1 LRSGSFSK
9 ASNPGEGM
17 VYVARNAGG
26 VSARGF
32 SRSGTV
38 VLCVGAFSVSFL
50 VAVWTQDFGPAT
62 TDLATTDSGATSPKD
77 ISTSTFDD
85 RFSVGSAPSSAD
97 SRPLAFVRSWPSKI
111 ETEFRQAKSLLAQK
125 LQSQD
130 PRMAFAEATA
140 SFEDTKS
147 SIDGMKPSIEAPKPL
162 SSIAGVPL
170 PRSRPAEASL
180 AEWKNDVPTAR
191 AENRTLLEKLS
202 DLLPGRVTLASLAPD
217 GGLLSRKPDLA
228 AMGYDSFTAVYDI
241 SARTVYLPDGS
252 KLEAHSGYGSLM
264 DDPAHV
270 GERMVGATPPTV
282 YDLRPREAIFHG
294 VQALRMIPVEENGAL
309 GRSGLL
315 VHPYMLGPNGD
326 SNGCVSVKNYDKF
339 LKAFSNGEVKR
350 LVVVPR
356 LGDEKLASHQA
367 T

>member
-1 LRSGSFSK
+1 
-9 ASNPGEGM
+9 M
-17 VYVARNAGG
+17 VYVARKAGG
-26 VSARGF
+26 VPARGF

-62 TDLATTDSGATSPKD
+62 SVSGAASPND
-77 ISTSTFDD
+77 INTSTFDD

-97 SRPLAFVRSWPSKI
+97 SRPLAFVRSWPSKL
-111 ETEFRQAKSLLAQK
+111 ETEFRQAKGLLAQK

-147 SIDGMKPSIEAPKPL
+147 SIDGMKPSVEAPKP
-162 SSIAGVPL
+162 SSSLAGVPL

-180 AEWKNDVPTAR
+180 AEWKNDVPPNAR
-191 AENRTLLEKLS
+191 AENRTLLDKLS

-228 AMGYDSFTAVYDI
+228 ALGYDSVTAVYDI
-241 SARTVYLPDGS
+241 SARTVYMPDGS

-326 SNGCVSVKNYDKF
+326 SNGCVSVKNYEKF

>member
-1 LRSGSFSK
+1 
-9 ASNPGEGM
+9 M
-17 VYVARNAGG
+17 IYVARKSGG
-26 VSARGF
+26 APARGF
-32 SRSGTV
+32 SRSGAV
-38 VLCVGAFSVSFL
+38 VFCVGALSLSFV
-50 VAVWTQDFGPAT
+50 VAVWTQDFGPA
-62 TDLATTDSGATSPKD
+62 ATVLGAVSPKD

-85 RFSVGSAPSSAD
+85 RFSVDSAPGSLSGDA
-97 SRPLAFVRSWPSKI
+97 RPLAFVRSWPSKL

-140 SFEDTKS
+140 NFEDPKP
-147 SIDGMKPSIEAPKPL
+147 SIDGMKPSVEAAKPT
-162 SSIAGVPL
+162 SSVGGVPL
-170 PRSRPAEASL
+170 PRSRPTEASL

-326 SNGCVSVKNYDKF
+326 SNGCVSIKNYDKF

-350 LVVVPR
+350 MVVVPR
-356 LGDEKLASHQA
+356 LGDEKLASRQA

>member
-1 LRSGSFSK
+1 MRIGSFSK

-17 VYVARNAGG
+17 VYVARKAGG
-26 VSARGF
+26 IPARGF

-38 VLCVGAFSVSFL
+38 AVCFGAFSLSFL
-50 VAVWTQDFGPAT
+50 IAVWTQDFGPVT
-62 TDLATTDSGATSPKD
+62 SIWGAASPKD
-77 ISTSTFDD
+77 ADTSTFDD
-85 RFSVGSAPSSAD
+85 RFSVGSAPTSLSAAGQ
-97 SRPLAFVRSWPSKI
+97 RLAFVRSWPSKL

-125 LQSQD
+125 LESQD

-140 SFEDTKS
+140 TFEDTKP
-147 SIDGMKPSIEAPKPL
+147 SIDGMKPSIEALKPA
-162 SSIAGVPL
+162 SSVAGVPL
-170 PRSRPAEASL
+170 PRSRPTEASL

-217 GGLLSRKPDLA
+217 GGMLSRKPDLA
-228 AMGYDSFTAVYDI
+228 AMGYDSVTAVYDI
-241 SARTVYLPDGS
+241 SARTVYMPDGS

-326 SNGCVSVKNYDKF
+326 SNGCVSIKNYDRF

-356 LGDEKLASHQA
+356 LGVEKLASRQA

>member
-1 LRSGSFSK
+1 
-9 ASNPGEGM
+9 M
-17 VYVARNAGG
+17 VYVARKAGG
-26 VSARGF
+26 VPARGF
-32 SRSGTV
+32 SRSGIV

-62 TDLATTDSGATSPKD
+62 TVSGAASPND
-77 ISTSTFDD
+77 INTSTFDD

-97 SRPLAFVRSWPSKI
+97 SRPLAFVRSWPSKL
-111 ETEFRQAKSLLAQK
+111 ETEFRQAKGLLAQK

-147 SIDGMKPSIEAPKPL
+147 SIDGMKPSVEAPKP
-162 SSIAGVPL
+162 SSSLAGVPL

-180 AEWKNDVPTAR
+180 AEWKNDVPTNAR
-191 AENRTLLEKLS
+191 AENRTLLDKLS

-228 AMGYDSFTAVYDI
+228 ALGYDSVTAVYDI
-241 SARTVYLPDGS
+241 SARTVYMPDGS

-326 SNGCVSVKNYDKF
+326 SNGCVSVKNYEKF

>member
-1 LRSGSFSK
+1 
-9 ASNPGEGM
+9 M

-26 VSARGF
+26 VPARGF

-62 TDLATTDSGATSPKD
+62 TDLATTDSRAASPKD

-180 AEWKNDVPTAR
+180 AEWKNDVPPTTTR
-191 AENRTLLEKLS
+191 AENRT
-202 DLLPGRVTLASLAPD
+202 
-217 GGLLSRKPDLA
+217 
-228 AMGYDSFTAVYDI
+228 
-241 SARTVYLPDGS
+241 
-252 KLEAHSGYGSLM
+252 
-264 DDPAHV
+264 
-270 GERMVGATPPTV
+270 
-282 YDLRPREAIFHG
+282 
-294 VQALRMIPVEENGAL
+294 
-309 GRSGLL
+309 
-315 VHPYMLGPNGD
+315 
-326 SNGCVSVKNYDKF
+326 
-339 LKAFSNGEVKR
+339 
-350 LVVVPR
+350 
-356 LGDEKLASHQA
+356 
-367 T
+367 